1 MSGSNSKN
9 TEQQGATAQVL
20 SLGELAQR
28 QTGPALPGNGLGVF
42 EGVPVSVKVVVGTAH
57 STIGE
62 IMALREHTLLKLD
75 RHVDLPVDVVL
86 NGKVIAR
93 GELLA
98 VDDNFGVR
106 ITELASLGA
115 SL

>member
-1 MSGSNSKN
+1 M
-9 TEQQGATAQVL
+9 
-20 SLGELAQR
+20 
-28 QTGPALPGNGLGVF
+28 GVF
-42 EGVPVSVKVVVGTAH
+42 EGVPVSVNVVVGTAR

-62 IMALREHTLLKLD
+62 VMALREHAVLKLD
-75 RHVDLPVDVVL
+75 RQVDLPVDVVL

-106 ITELASLGA
+106 ITEVASLGA